1 MAAPRRHTFIG
12 LPEEPA
18 TLRRK
23 PTSGFTNIYSPVYAA
38 VNNNTNPTDF
48 RPQPVEAIKV
58 PTPRPAGPRVYNPP
72 AAWGSNRQYR
82 EYHRRFNA
90 YMDGPDQS
98 RVPGTYQDE
107 LLTTMKEKAAGRFT
121 KNMAKKN
128 AYRAEQIMGIRKIH
142 DPDEIETANE
152 HPYQYAMD
160 NDKLI
165 NIIKRTKKMHREL
178 ESRPS
183 FLDGVTPA
191 AMITQNPHTMAM
203 HDKKHG
209 SVVYSGPDGMVTP
222 AATIAATYMKKGD
235 VFTPIRGGVYNKK
248 AKKEA
253 QKLERL
259 QLKREELQEAYNDGY
274 K

>member
-1 MAAPRRHTFIG
+1 MAANQFIG
-12 LPEEPA
+12 IQSGPS
-18 TLRRK
+18 TVRRK
-23 PTSGFTNIYSPVYAA
+23 PTTGFTNLAATFAAANPAAPPLTTYARHA
-38 VNNNTNPTDF
+38 ASAQ
-48 RPQPVEAIKV
+48 RP
-58 PTPRPAGPRVYNPP
+58 PTPGGNYVAAIPAT
-72 AAWGSNRQYR
+72 AAWTSNRQYR

-90 YMDGPDQS
+90 YMDGPRQPLA
-98 RVPGTYQDE
+98 PGTFQDE

-128 AYRAEQIMGIRKIH
+128 GFRAEQIMGIRKIH

-160 NDKLI
+160 NEKLI
-165 NIIKRTKKMHREL
+165 GIIKRTKKMHREL

-191 AMITQNPHTMAM
+191 AMITQNPHTMKM

-209 SVVYSGPDGMVTP
+209 SVVYTGPDGMVTP
-222 AATIAATYMKKGD
+222 INGAADTYMKKGD
-235 VFTPIRGGVYNKK
+235 VFSPIRGGVYNKK

-259 QLKREELQEAYNDGY
+259 QLKREEIQEAYNDGF

>member
-1 MAAPRRHTFIG
+1 MAVRAQNFIG
-12 LPEEPA
+12 LPISPA
-18 TLRRK
+18 VLRRN
-23 PTSGFTNIYSPVYAA
+23 PTPGWATAQAAWVAANPGARVPNANLFANAVSAPVPPPGAA
-38 VNNNTNPTDF
+38 V
-48 RPQPVEAIKV
+48 AAA
-58 PTPRPAGPRVYNPP
+58 PAN
-72 AAWGSNRQYR
+72 WGSNRQYR
-82 EYHRRFNA
+82 EYHRRYNA
-90 YMDGPDQS
+90 YMDGPVQ
-98 RVPGTYQDE
+98 RQGNGTFQDE

-128 AYRAEQIMGIRKIH
+128 GFRAEQILGIRKIH
-142 DPDEIETANE
+142 DPDEIQTANE

-165 NIIKRTKKMHREL
+165 GIIKRTKKMHREL
-178 ESRPS
+178 QSRPS
-183 FLDGVTPA
+183 FLDAVTPA
-191 AMITQNPHTMAM
+191 AMIEQNPHTMTM

-209 SVVYSGPDGMVTP
+209 SVVFNGPDGMVVP
-222 AATIAATYMKKGD
+222 ANGVAATYMKKGD

-259 QLKREELQEAYNDGY
+259 QLKREEIQEAFNDGF

>member
-1 MAAPRRHTFIG
+1 MAAPQFIG
-12 LPEEPA
+12 IHSGPS
-18 TLRRK
+18 TVRRR
-23 PTSGFTNIYSPVYAA
+23 PTSGFAALNTTFAAANNGAQLTTYAA
-38 VNNNTNPTDF
+38 HAASA
-48 RPQPVEAIKV
+48 PQP
-58 PTPRPAGPRVYNPP
+58 PTAGGRYVANAP
-72 AAWGSNRQYR
+72 AAWTSNREYR

-90 YMDGPDQS
+90 YMDGPRQDLD
-98 RVPGTYQDE
+98 PGSFQDE

-128 AYRAEQIMGIRKIH
+128 AFRAEQIMGIRKIH
-142 DPDEIETANE
+142 DPDEIATANE

-160 NDKLI
+160 NEKLI
-165 NIIKRTKKMHREL
+165 GIIKRTKKMHREL

-183 FLDGVTPA
+183 FLDGVAPA
-191 AMITQNPHTMAM
+191 DMITQNPHTMKM
-203 HDKKHG
+203 SDKKHG
-209 SVVYSGPDGMVTP
+209 SVVYSGPDGMITP
-222 AATIAATYMKKGD
+222 VVGAAATYMKKGD

-259 QLKREELQEAYNDGY
+259 QLKREEIQEAYNDGF

>member
-1 MAAPRRHTFIG
+1 MALNVPAKNFLG
-12 LPEEPA
+12 LPKAPGSI
-18 TLRRK
+18 RRK
-23 PTSGFTNIYSPVYAA
+23 PTTGFSQVYSPLYNRANGNVDPTVFFRPAVSGNNVPTPHASGPVYAA
-38 VNNNTNPTDF
+38 PGTWN
-48 RPQPVEAIKV
+48 
-58 PTPRPAGPRVYNPP
+58 
-72 AAWGSNRQYR
+72 SNRQYR

-90 YMDGPDQS
+90 YMDGPEQQL
-98 RVPGTYQDE
+98 VPGTFQDE

-128 AYRAEQIMGIRKIH
+128 GHRAEQIMGIRKIH
-142 DPDEIETANE
+142 DPDEIATANE

-160 NDKLI
+160 NEKLI
-165 NIIKRTKKMHREL
+165 GIIKRTKKMHREL
-178 ESRPS
+178 SSRPS

-191 AMITQNPHTMAM
+191 AMIQENPHTMTM

-209 SVVYSGPDGMVTP
+209 SVVFNGPDGMVVP
-222 AATIAATYMKKGD
+222 AHGVAATYMKKGD

-259 QLKREELQEAYNDGY
+259 QLKREEIQEAYNDGY